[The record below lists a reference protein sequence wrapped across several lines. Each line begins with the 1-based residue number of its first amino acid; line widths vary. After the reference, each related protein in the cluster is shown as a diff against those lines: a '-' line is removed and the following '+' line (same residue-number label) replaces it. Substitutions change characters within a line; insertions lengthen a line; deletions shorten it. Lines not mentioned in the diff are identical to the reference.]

1 MLEFR
6 QVSFAY
12 NPTEPLLKQITFT
25 IKPGE
30 FTFLAGRNGSG
41 KTTLTRLMMA
51 LRHPTA
57 GSILLNGRET
67 AKAEPADMAAHIGY
81 VFQNPDRQLFKNTV
95 LEEVAYGPAQLG
107 LSKQA
112 ALQEAKKVIDQ
123 LGLTPWQ
130 EAQPAALPR
139 NLKQKTTIASALAM
153 KPKLLI
159 LDEPTSGQDA
169 FERASLLSL
178 LTELNEQGMALL
190 LVTHDMDLIAQYGKR
205 VIVLY
210 QGELVFD
217 GSPQNLFL
225 EPHLSQWGLCQPLAA
240 KISQELFQP
249 SLPALT
255 IAQLQ
260 AQLKGRLRSD
270 EHV

>member
-12 NPTEPLLKQITFT
+12 NSTEPLLKQISFT

-30 FTFLAGRNGSG
+30 FTVLAGRNGSG
-41 KTTLTRLMMA
+41 KTTLTRLIMA
-51 LRHPTA
+51 LRHPTS
-57 GSILLNGRET
+57 GTILLNAQAT
-67 AKAEPADMAAHIGY
+67 DKAEPADMAAHIGY

-95 LEEVAYGPAQLG
+95 LEEVAYGPEQLG
-107 LSKQA
+107 LNKQD
-112 ALQEAKKVIDQ
+112 ALTEAKKVIDQ

-130 EAQPAALPR
+130 AAQPAALPR

-153 KPKLLI
+153 KPRLLI

-169 FERASLLSL
+169 FERSSLLTL

-190 LVTHDMDLIAQYGKR
+190 LVTHDMDLIAQYGRR
-205 VIVLY
+205 VFVLY

-217 GSPQNLFL
+217 GSPQSLFT
-225 EPHLSQWGLCQPLAA
+225 EPHLNQWGLRQPVAA
-240 KISQELFQP
+240 KFSQELFHNEP
-249 SLPALT
+249 PAT
-255 IAQLQ
+255 TVAELQ
-260 AQLKGRLRSD
+260 ARLKGRLRSD
-270 EHV
+270 NHV